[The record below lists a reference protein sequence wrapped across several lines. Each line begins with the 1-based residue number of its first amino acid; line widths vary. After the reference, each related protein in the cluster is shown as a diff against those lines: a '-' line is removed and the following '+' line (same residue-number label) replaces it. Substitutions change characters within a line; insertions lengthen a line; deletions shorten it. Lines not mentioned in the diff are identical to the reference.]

1 MLVSRP
7 CSGGIRM
14 ILETKNL
21 TYSYQD
27 GDRKRV
33 ILDDVNVSFEPGRFY
48 TITGE
53 SGSGKTTFL
62 SLIGALDQP
71 EKGAILFKGKDISLD
86 YEDYLKNGV
95 GFVFQS
101 YNLIN
106 YMTAFENVRIA
117 LDIANKKRKDEE
129 IYGILKIV
137 GIDKEKAN
145 RLVSKLSGGE
155 MQRVA
160 IARAIAKNPP
170 ILLADEP
177 TGNLDE
183 ENSSFITG
191 IFATL
196 AHKFNMCVIMVT
208 HNPAIAKSSDI
219 SYKVYIYDKKLIKDE
234 TH

>member
-1 MLVSRP
+1 
-7 CSGGIRM
+7 M

-71 EKGAILFKGKDISLD
+71 EKGAILFKGKDIALD
-86 YEDYLKNGV
+86 YEGYLKNGV

-117 LDIANKKRKDEE
+117 LDIAIKSARMKRST
-129 IYGILKIV
+129 
-137 GIDKEKAN
+137 A
-145 RLVSKLSGGE
+145 S
-155 MQRVA
+155 
-160 IARAIAKNPP
+160 
-170 ILLADEP
+170 
-177 TGNLDE
+177 
-183 ENSSFITG
+183 
-191 IFATL
+191 
-196 AHKFNMCVIMVT
+196 
-208 HNPAIAKSSDI
+208 
-219 SYKVYIYDKKLIKDE
+219 
-234 TH
+234 